1 MLLQGHPLFAWAERE
16 TGGNIRTEK
25 SLSADIEKRGFFFI
39 SRKGTGLIDGAG
51 GFCTGPGYGNQLQDC
66 IEYGEIVLRKG
77 KGAVQAEYDPVLL
90 GSQYGFAAAEEVG
103 GIADGVTLPDEIS
116 RTAGDAPEAVPVG
129 LRVDDPPYFPGRFPH
144 GFRKKAVSLKQA
156 GVAEKAEQV
165 ISESM
170 YIPVE
175 AESIPAV
182 LDEDGRDSCGGGAV
196 VGAV

>member
-66 IEYGEIVLRKG
+66 IEYGEIALRESKET
-77 KGAVQAEYDPVLL
+77 VQAEYDPVLL
-90 GSQYGFAAAEEVG
+90 SCQYGFIVTEKIG
-103 GIADGVTLPDEIS
+103 GISDGISLPDEIS

-144 GFRKKAVSLKQA
+144 GFRKEAVSLKQA
-156 GVAEKAEQV
+156 GAAEKAEQV
-165 ISESM
+165 VPEGADILIKTE
-170 YIPVE
+170 PV
-175 AESIPAV
+175 SSV
-182 LDEDGRDSCGGGAV
+182 LDEDGRDSCCCGAV